1 MILLLPVYIIVGLI
15 IIISD
20 GLPSI
25 FIQKRIGKDNEIFN
39 LYKFRTMKKETP
51 NIATHLMQDQDS
63 YMLKAGNFLRKTS
76 LDEIPQL
83 FNIIKGDIA
92 FIGPRPAL
100 YNQKDLIA
108 LRNKYNINSLKPG
121 ITGLAQ
127 VNGRDSLSIEQKV
140 KYDYKYLKNKSF
152 KLDCII
158 MCKTIIKV
166 LLARDIK

>member
-1 MILLLPVYIIVGLI
+1 
-15 IIISD
+15 
-20 GLPSI
+20 
-25 FIQKRIGKDNEIFN
+25 
-39 LYKFRTMKKETP
+39 
-51 NIATHLMQDQDS
+51 MQDQDS